1 MILTD
6 DLGFADTSLYGG
18 SIDTPN
24 MLLTRA
30 GTGPAGTTAQ
40 LRLNGYRT
48 ELVTGSDQV
57 RLSRLDDGAPALVAR
72 GTLSTSVQAGTT
84 YRLRTVH
91 AGSRVEVYVDGAKVL
106 SWRDDKPREGG
117 SVGLHA
123 STNATFDNLQVR
135 R

>member
-1 MILTD
+1 VIMILTD

-48 ELVTGSDQV
+48 GLVTGSDQV
-57 RLSRLDDGAPALVAR
+57 RLSRLDAALRRWLPAAPCPRRSRPAPLTGCEPFTPA
-72 GTLSTSVQAGTT
+72 
-84 YRLRTVH
+84 
-91 AGSRVEVYVDGAKVL
+91 AGSRCTSMG
-106 SWRDDKPREGG
+106 
-117 SVGLHA
+117 
-123 STNATFDNLQVR
+123 R
-135 R
+135 RC